1 MIIKSLEIYGYG
13 QFVHRKIEF
22 NREFTE
28 IFGENEAGKSTIQ
41 AFIHSILFGFP
52 TKKEKEPRL
61 EPRMGNQYGGKLTLI
76 LDDQS
81 EIVVER
87 VKGNISGD
95 VKVYLEN
102 GLIRDEA
109 WLKKKLNY
117 ISKKTYQGIFSFNV
131 LGLQD
136 IHRNLDEDQLQSYLL
151 EAGALGSS
159 EFTMMNKMVSQKK
172 STLYKKA
179 GKNPILNQQLDELKS
194 LEAQIREEESKL
206 DEYHRLVDDR
216 DKSQRH
222 LEHLK
227 ANLNQLSKMHESK
240 QKQLAIHEQAQE
252 WKDLEQKL
260 NIEPLSFPEKG
271 IERYET
277 ASNYKQSLA
286 RDISLREEK
295 LKQLENEFNAIP
307 ALNEDTANHI
317 YHLTRDENEIQQAEM
332 KSSSLKQE
340 IDDYERQEAD
350 LKTSI
355 GWQEV
360 YHNTDTSESMKNY
373 VSKTIK
379 TRNEQKVLKQQIER
393 AIDENQIEQNT
404 LSQEIENLEK
414 DLVSEDSLDKK
425 KQYNQQKLE
434 LHEKEN
440 LYNKLKDTF
449 NSDKE
454 RKQKRN
460 WWLRLS
466 FIVLSI
472 VGLGLTLFS
481 FVTQNLIF
489 GVIFAIL
496 TVIFIVG
503 TFLVK
508 TKEIDYSESISEEIN
523 DLEQQIN
530 DLESNY
536 DLNFDLDQQFQL
548 RERWSNASNNKSVLA
563 NKLNHQENLLQ
574 NTEQQINDLTQKL
587 NAVKENVKVPN
598 EMTDDLLIDSF
609 KTMNQLKSNDSYR
622 SKLLDQHQQVN
633 QKLTHFYD
641 KALKN
646 TENEI
651 TPFNKA
657 SLFNDMKNWISKY
670 ESNKEKKEQLKSQI
684 ELLSNELKQLKEQ
697 LEENEKTIN
706 TLFTYINVSSEEAY
720 YQSYEQYQLYHQ
732 QLARFN
738 DLTAY
743 LENQNFSYEDSSN
756 LSEKTT
762 AQLEEE
768 DALLAKQVDA
778 YNDQYLDKQTEVSDL
793 TAQINYME
801 TDKTLSKLRHEYYN
815 LKNRMNDLAKDWASL
830 SYLEALI
837 NEHIKQIK
845 DKRLPQVINEAVN
858 IFTALTQGNY
868 NMITYENDTIMVKH
882 NNGQMYHPLE
892 LSQST
897 KELLYIALRISLIK
911 ILRSYYPFPIIIDD
925 AFVHFDKQRKSMMLN
940 YLRELAKDY
949 QVLYFTCMKDTAIPS
964 KEMLILNKLEEGG
977 KR

>member
-52 TKKEKEPRL
+52 SKKEKEPRL

-87 VKGNISGD
+87 VKGSVSGD

-172 STLYKKA
+172 TTLYKKA
-179 GKNPILNQQLDELKS
+179 GKNPILNQQLEELKQ
-194 LEAQIREEESKL
+194 LEAQIREEEAKV

-252 WKDLEQKL
+252 WKDLEQRL
-260 NIEPLSFPEKG
+260 NIEPLRFPEKG

-277 ASNYKQSLA
+277 ASNYKQSLT

-295 LKQLENEFNAIP
+295 LKQLEHEYNAI
-307 ALNEDTANHI
+307 AVSNETIAKHI
-317 YHLTRDENEIQQAEM
+317 YDLTRDENEIQQAEL
-332 KSSSLKQE
+332 KSSALEQD
-340 IDDYERQEAD
+340 IDDYERQEVD
-350 LKTSI
+350 LKSSI

-360 YHNTDTSESMKNY
+360 HHDTDTSDAKKNY
-373 VSKTIK
+373 VSETIK
-379 TRNEQKVLKQQIER
+379 ARNEQNVLKQQIER
-393 AIDENQIEQNT
+393 SIDENQIEQNALT
-404 LSQEIENLEK
+404 QEIDHLEK
-414 DLVSEDSLDKK
+414 ELVPEDALDKK

-454 RKQKRN
+454 RKQQRN

-466 FIVLSI
+466 FIVLSVI
-472 VGLGLTLFS
+472 GLGLTIFS
-481 FVTQNLIF
+481 FATQNLIF
-489 GVIFAIL
+489 GIIFAIL
-496 TVIFIVG
+496 TVVFIIG
-503 TFLVK
+503 IFLVR

-530 DLESNY
+530 DLESEY

-563 NKLNHQENLLQ
+563 NKLNHQESLLQ
-574 NTEQQINDLTQKL
+574 KTEEQINTLTHQLDEVKANLKL
-587 NAVKENVKVPN
+587 PN
-598 EMTDDLLIDSF
+598 NMTDDLLHDSF

-622 SKLLDQHQQVN
+622 NKLKHQHQEVN
-633 QKLTHFYD
+633 QKLDQFYQT
-641 KALKN
+641 AHEY
-646 TENEI
+646 TEHEI
-651 TPFNKA
+651 SPFNKA
-657 SLFNDMKNWISKY
+657 SLFTDLKNWISNY
-670 ESNKEKKEQLKSQI
+670 ESKREKKEQLKNQI

-697 LEENEKTIN
+697 LEENEHTID
-706 TLFTYINVSSEEAY
+706 TLFNYIEVSSEEAY

-738 DLTAY
+738 DLTLY
-743 LENQNFSYEDSSN
+743 LENQDFSYEDSSD

-768 DALLAKQVDA
+768 DATLAKQVDD

-858 IFTALTQGNY
+858 IFTSLTQGNY
-868 NMITYENDTIMVKH
+868 NLITYENDTIMVKH

-911 ILRSYYPFPIIIDD
+911 ILRPYYPFPIIIDD

-964 KEMLILNKLEEGG
+964 KEMLILNKVEEGG